1 MKTIAVSN
9 GDIQLNNGKIQFA
22 VGSNKLAQDLTRWF
36 QEPLG
41 TGFTTPNFG
50 SLLPGMVGGNQNTT
64 TVSAVTNEITR
75 VLQLYQGQQAIYLQN
90 AQNTAQLSN
99 WNKSEVIESI
109 VSINVTIQNTSILA
123 ALVINTLNGNTL
135 NLNMSIDNNG
145 VNLYNG

>member
-9 GDIQLNNGKIQFA
+9 GDIQLSNGKIQFA
-22 VGSNKLAQDLTRWF
+22 IGSNKLAQDLTRWF

-64 TVSAVTNEITR
+64 TVSTVTNEITR

-90 AQNTAQLSN
+90 AQNTAQLAN
-99 WNKSEVIESI
+99 WNKSEIIQEV

-123 ALVINTLNGNTL
+123 AVTIKTLTGSL
-135 NLNMSIDNNG
+135 LDLNMSIDSNG
-145 VNLYNG
+145 VNIYNG

>member
-9 GDIQLNNGKIQFA
+9 GDIQLSNGKIQFA

-41 TGFTTPNFG
+41 TGPSTPNFG
-50 SLLPGMVGGNQNTT
+50 SLRPGMVGGNQNTT

-123 ALVINTLNGNTL
+123 AIVINTLSGNTL